1 MSDEP
6 EERDDAQDEPEEPI
20 RVVVVDDHPTLRDG
34 VRADLES
41 SGVASVVGEADDGG
55 TAIEVVQETT
65 PDVVVMDLDLPTVR
79 GVDAIKE
86 IVRTT
91 PEAKILVL
99 SVSGAES
106 DVLEAVKMGASGYLL
121 KTSTAEQIVD
131 GVRRVHDGDAVF
143 TPALAGLVLSE
154 FRRAAQPEESGLT
167 ARENEI
173 LRLVAK
179 GYTYGEIAEQLYIS
193 HKTVQ
198 NHVRNILNKL
208 QLRKRYELMRYAIKR
223 GLDVAE

>member
-1 MSDEP
+1 M
-6 EERDDAQDEPEEPI
+6 A
-20 RVVVVDDHPTLRDG
+20 
-34 VRADLES
+34 
-41 SGVASVVGEADDGG
+41 
-55 TAIEVVQETT
+55 

-79 GVDAIKE
+79 GVDAIRE
-86 IVRTT
+86 IVKIS
-91 PEAKILVL
+91 PSAKILVL

-106 DVLEAVKMGASGYLL
+106 DVLEAVKMGATGYLL
-121 KTSTAEQIVD
+121 KCRRRSSSSTGSAACTKEMS
-131 GVRRVHDGDAVF
+131 F
-143 TPALAGLVLSE
+143 TPLAGLVLTE
-154 FRRAAQPEESGLT
+154 FRRTAQPEEPGLT
-167 ARENEI
+167 ERENEV

>member
-1 MSDEP
+1 MTDEH
-6 EERDDAQDEPEEPI
+6 EDLDDVRVEPQQPI

-41 SGVASVVGEADDGG
+41 SGLAAVVGEADDGG
-55 TAIEVVQETT
+55 AAIEIVHGTA
-65 PDVVVMDLDLPTVR
+65 PDVVVMDLDLPNVR

-167 ARENEI
+167 ARENEV

-179 GYTYGEIAEQLYIS
+179 GYTYGEIAEQLFIS

>member
-1 MSDEP
+1 VTDEP
-6 EERDDAQDEPEEPI
+6 RDEQDEPPEPI

-34 VRADLES
+34 VRTDLES
-41 SGVASVVGEADDGG
+41 SGVAAVVGEADDGG
-55 TAIEVVQETT
+55 AAIEIVQETT
-65 PDVVVMDLDLPTVR
+65 PDVVVMDLDLPNVR

-91 PEAKILVL
+91 PQSKILVL

-167 ARENEI
+167 ARENEV

-223 GLDVAE
+223 GLDVAD

>member
-1 MSDEP
+1 MSDEL
-6 EERDDAQDEPEEPI
+6 I
-20 RVVVVDDHPTLRDG
+20 SVVIVDDHPTLRDG
-34 VRADLES
+34 VRADLER
-41 SGVASVVGEADDGG
+41 SGIAAVVGEADDGG
-55 TAIEVVQETT
+55 VAIEVVGQTA

-86 IVRTT
+86 IVRIS
-91 PEAKILVL
+91 PSAKILVL

-121 KTSTAEQIVD
+121 KSSTSEQLVEGI
-131 GVRRVHDGDAVF
+131 RRVHEGDAVF

>member
-1 MSDEP
+1 VTDEDDGP
-6 EERDDAQDEPEEPI
+6 DDAQAPI
-20 RVVVVDDHPTLRDG
+20 RVVLVDDHPTLRDG

-41 SGVASVVGEADDGG
+41 SGVAAVVGEADDGG
-55 TAIEVVQETT
+55 AGIEVVQETT

-91 PEAKILVL
+91 PDAKILVL

-131 GVRRVHDGDAVF
+131 GVRRVHGGDAVF

-179 GYTYGEIAEQLYIS
+179 GYTYGEIAQQLFIS

-223 GLDVAE
+223 GLDVAD